1 MLRKF
6 KRQYKYIEYK
16 KNVPKRLRNKM
27 SFNEYLKQDHEVQNN
42 GKKLRRRMKLRWQR
56 KK

>member
-16 KNVPKRLRNKM
+16 KNVPKRLRSKM
-27 SFNEYLKQDHEVQNN
+27 NFNEYLKQDHEVQNN
-42 GKKLRRRMKLRWQR
+42 DKKLRRRMKLKW
-56 KK
+56 